1 MIKFV
6 AGIIFNSALMKNSRQ
21 VVKVIVFI
29 SLHSVLL
36 KGVIMGN
43 FEKRQTIKEWE
54 LEKGIEIIKPTGF
67 CGQKNKIWNRKYS
80 EKLFKKC
87 ARLSEI
93 KCKTDKGLKFLCGGN

>member
-1 MIKFV
+1 
-6 AGIIFNSALMKNSRQ
+6 
-21 VVKVIVFI
+21 
-29 SLHSVLL
+29 
-36 KGVIMGN
+36 MGN

-67 CGQKNKIWNRKYS
+67 WGQKNKIWNRKYS